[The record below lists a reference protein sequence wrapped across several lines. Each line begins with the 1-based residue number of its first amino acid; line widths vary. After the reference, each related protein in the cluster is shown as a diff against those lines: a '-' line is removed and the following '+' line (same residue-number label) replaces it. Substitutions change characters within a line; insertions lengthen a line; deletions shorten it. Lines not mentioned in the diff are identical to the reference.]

1 MKAAEGLPVRPP
13 TPLFRASTI
22 ARFLGMSLLGIGL
35 LMVGVAIHASLMGN
49 NPAYELDLELV
60 FVLAGL
66 GVVVLGLSG
75 LLGAMERK

>member
-1 MKAAEGLPVRPP
+1 MTASEGLAVRPP
-13 TPLFRASTI
+13 TPLLRASTI

-49 NPAYELDLELV
+49 NPAYELALELV
-60 FVLAGL
+60 FTLAGL

-75 LLGAMERK
+75 LLASMEHK

>member
-1 MKAAEGLPVRPP
+1 
-13 TPLFRASTI
+13 
-22 ARFLGMSLLGIGL
+22 MSLLGIGL

-75 LLGAMERK
+75 LLGTTERK